1 MSVDCELRVRPA
13 TRDDVADIS
22 EMQKASLPETY
33 QPFLG
38 RSAVER
44 FIAAGSVERY
54 FEEHWHQ
61 SIVATVD
68 AEIVGVA
75 VLLGELID
83 LVWVKPSVRSRGI
96 GAALMSQAERLAS
109 GSGELTLHVWSVN
122 QRAVVFY
129 ERLGFSVREEMN
141 DPATGLDK
149 LVMRKPLEQ
158 DS

>member
-1 MSVDCELRVRPA
+1 MLA
-13 TRDDVADIS
+13 AIS

-44 FIAAGSVERY
+44 FIAAGSVECY
-54 FEEHWHQ
+54 FEGHWHQ

-75 VLLGELID
+75 VLCFSGELID
-83 LVWVKPSVRSRGI
+83 LVWVKPSFRSRGI
-96 GAALMSQAERLAS
+96 GAALMSQAERLAG

-122 QRAVVFY
+122 QRAVAFY
-129 ERLGFSVREEMN
+129 ERVGFSVREEMK
-141 DPATGLDK
+141 DPATGLDE
-149 LVMRKPLEQ
+149 LVMRKSLEQ
-158 DS
+158 NS

>member
-1 MSVDCELRVRPA
+1 
-13 TRDDVADIS
+13 
-22 EMQKASLPETY
+22 MQKASLPETY

-44 FIAAGSVERY
+44 FIAAGSIERY

-61 SIVATVD
+61 SIVATVE

-96 GAALMSQAERLAS
+96 GAALMSQAEQIAT
-109 GSGELTLHVWSVN
+109 GSSELTLHVWSAN
-122 QRAVVFY
+122 QRAVAFY
-129 ERLGFSVREEMN
+129 KRLGFTVRAETK
-141 DPATGLDK
+141 DRATGLDK
-149 LVMRKPLEQ
+149 LVMRKSLEQ
-158 DS
+158 ES